1 MIKMA
6 ELIIQ
11 KIPEIKEKYAKL
23 NEKKFTEGEMQEF
36 LKKYGRKYSP
46 LETEAAFEQ
55 LYKEHGDEINK
66 LLNETEV
73 LPEDQKFIRDYFQF
87 AEEIPKTPEMEGISK
102 RFSERLYN
110 HPEYDGLM
118 TSITQGFTD
127 LLLPFPHTTNEL
139 SVKVFVEVLWDSF
152 CREITP
158 TAPDSVFGCAEENLI
173 LLATYYV
180 LKSDMPDDQR
190 TFRTLVR
197 TLEEFADIINR
208 ATDNGAAFLSDDIPE
223 LRSYVF
229 AESKKHYDWLC
240 SLKVRDIKKALSN
253 LIVFLHTEE
262 QGGDEA

>member
-23 NEKKFTEGEMQEF
+23 NEKKFTKGEMQEF

-87 AEEIPKTPEMEGISK
+87 AEEIPKTPEMEEISK
-102 RFSERLYN
+102 RFSERLHN

-118 TSITQGFTD
+118 TSITQDFSE
-127 LLLPFPHTTNEL
+127 LLEQ
-139 SVKVFVEVLWDSF
+139 DG
-152 CREITP
+152 
-158 TAPDSVFGCAEENLI
+158 D
-173 LLATYYV
+173 
-180 LKSDMPDDQR
+180 
-190 TFRTLVR
+190 
-197 TLEEFADIINR
+197 
-208 ATDNGAAFLSDDIPE
+208 
-223 LRSYVF
+223 
-229 AESKKHYDWLC
+229 
-240 SLKVRDIKKALSN
+240 KA
-253 LIVFLHTEE
+253 
-262 QGGDEA
+262 

>member
-73 LPEDQKFIRDYFQF
+73 LPEDKKFIRDYFQF
-87 AEEIPKTPEMEGISK
+87 AEEIPKTPEMEEISK

-110 HPEYDGLM
+110 RPEYDGLM
-118 TSITQGFTD
+118 TSITQDFTD

-139 SVKVFVEVLWDSF
+139 SVKAFVEVLWDSF

-229 AESKKHYDWLC
+229 AESRKHYDCLC

-253 LIVFLHTEE
+253 LIAFLHTEE
-262 QGGDEA
+262 QGGDEV